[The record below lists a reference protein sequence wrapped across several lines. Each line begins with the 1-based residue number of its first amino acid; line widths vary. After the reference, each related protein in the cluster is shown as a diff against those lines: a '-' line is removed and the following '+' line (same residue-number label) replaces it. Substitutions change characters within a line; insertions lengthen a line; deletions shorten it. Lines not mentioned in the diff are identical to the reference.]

1 MFFFFV
7 GFEMFLGGLLFKL
20 RKVSQNPSGHKMPSE
35 KTRIKHLISRCFVR
49 DHYKL
54 PILGGSNFT
63 HMHGR
68 FEGFSRKQ
76 WNIEF
81 RLVFFLSH
89 YNCWDFSGFL
99 HPKSLPKRS
108 YRVLKG
114 GVFKGRGNWGTLR
127 IPREDWGTLGNIREY

>member
-1 MFFFFV
+1 
-7 GFEMFLGGLLFKL
+7 MFLGGLLFKL

-81 RLVFFLSH
+81 RLVFFYH
-89 YNCWDFSGFL
+89 IIIVGTFRDFSTQNHYQKDLIGFL
-99 HPKSLPKRS
+99 RGGCSR
-108 YRVLKG
+108 G
-114 GVFKGRGNWGTLR
+114 GVTGE
-127 IPREDWGTLGNIREY
+127 P